1 MKPDSSIMIPFS
13 NNQGRSI
20 NIMLKSSINKRL
32 LSSTANE
39 IKKTPLFELHNKLG
53 GKMVPF
59 AGYSMPLLYPNIQN
73 HIESHNWVRSH
84 AGLFDVSHMLQSKLT
99 GKDAVKLLHRI
110 TPTDFNSVKPSY
122 GSLSVLLRKDGG
134 IIDDLM
140 IFKRPEG
147 DSETGFYIVTN
158 ASRVSEDSQFILEN
172 VQELTSKGYDIQWE
186 PISGQALLALQGP
199 KASSILASLLPTSQ
213 NLDKL
218 VFGQRKTFTL
228 PCGTPIGV
236 LRGGYTGEDGFEIAI
251 DGNKAIHFS
260 EKLLSYDD
268 VVKPI
273 GLAARD
279 SLRLEAG
286 LSLYGNELNEN
297 LTPVEGNLKWLISR
311 ARRTDSDPET
321 RFNGYEKI
329 MDQLNTKNYR
339 QTRIGFKY
347 KYTDPAPAA
356 RSGSKFLD
364 KDTLEPVGVVTS
376 GSVSPTLSDEATKQV
391 VNIGQ
396 GYVNLG
402 KHKSGT
408 ELLVEVRRKRFP
420 VTITKLP
427 LVPTHYYRG

>member
-1 MKPDSSIMIPFS
+1 ML
-13 NNQGRSI
+13 RST
-20 NIMLKSSINKRL
+20 INKRL
-32 LSSTANE
+32 LSTTSNE
-39 IKKTPLFELHNKLG
+39 IKKTPLFELHNKIG

-73 HIESHNWVRSH
+73 HIESHKWVRSH
-84 AGLFDVSHMLQSKLT
+84 AGLFDVSHMLQSKLS
-99 GKDAVKLLHRI
+99 GKDAIKLLHRI
-110 TPTDFNSVKPSY
+110 TPTDFNAVNPSF
-122 GSLSVLLRKDGG
+122 GSLSVLLKQDGG

-147 DSETGFYIVTN
+147 DADEGFYIVTN
-158 ASRVSEDSQFILEN
+158 ASRVNEDSQFILEN
-172 VQELTSKGYDIQWE
+172 VEELTSQGYDIKWE

-199 KASSILASLLPTSQ
+199 KASSILSSLLPTSQ

-218 VFGQRKTFTL
+218 VFGQRKTFNL

-251 DGNKAIHFS
+251 AGEKAIHFS
-260 EKLLSYDD
+260 EKLLSFEN

-286 LSLYGNELNEN
+286 LCLYGNELNEK
-297 LTPVEGNLKWLISR
+297 LTPVEGNLKWLISKT
-311 ARRTDSDPET
+311 RRTDSSPET

-329 MDQLNTKNYR
+329 IDQLNNKSYA

-347 KYTDPAPAA
+347 KSTDPAPAA
-356 RSGSKFLD
+356 RPGSKLLD
-364 KDTLEPVGVVTS
+364 KDTLEPIGVVTS
-376 GSVSPTLSDEATKQV
+376 GSVSPSLSDEATKKV

-408 ELLVEVRRKRFP
+408 ELLVEVRRKKFP
-420 VTITKLP
+420 VIISKMP